1 MSDAVNRSVAPD
13 VPLPSAPPRFRR
25 EGRAWQLALDS
36 LADLRH
42 ALDLDDALWVANS
55 APAATLATD
64 PVFLKWLDADQDG
77 RIRQD
82 AVRAAIRW
90 LLEHLH
96 PEPLGRPGETTL
108 ALEAIRPD
116 GAESKR
122 LLTAAR
128 KVARRFGDAHA
139 ATVTLDQVREIIR
152 QFEAG
157 GLDRPGVVR
166 PEGASGPARELIEDV
181 LATLD
186 TAGASPAAG
195 ITLDQLERFLSDARR
210 YLAWLDE
217 SHLAAGA
224 DRTPLL
230 PLGADT
236 PAGYELFQHLAP
248 RLDHFFALCDAV
260 RFSLARPGALLPGAE
275 AGPPADWNEP
285 QTVQTLLQRAPV
297 AWPVADG
304 RLDFNAALNPYWR
317 EALEAFRQK
326 VLAPLLGES
335 PSGLDATQWQRVKR
349 AFAPYADWLARQP
362 ATPISRVAAERL
374 RRYLAEPDL
383 VEEVRARLRD
393 SHATAFD
400 LDNLRRLEKLILFQ
414 AHLLRLANSFVNVS
428 DLYHPDRRA
437 LFEMGTLIMDGRRF
451 TFSVKVTD
459 RALHARFSNASN
471 LFVLYAEITGQ
482 NGAKLYEVAV
492 PVTAGSKGTLQVDK
506 WGTFIDCE
514 GRHCNARIVHIVE
527 NPISIREAV
536 AAPFKRLG
544 RALVARFGE
553 RSAEEEKKLEAAATQ
568 TLVGG
573 APATTAP
580 DKRPAWPWLANPGGM
595 VAGGGIAVAALGSSL
610 AFITKTLSELHWT
623 AVVASLLGAVAAV
636 IAPVTIVALVKLA
649 GRDLSCMLEG
659 SGWGINARMALTRK
673 LAATFT
679 HRPQPLL
686 FALKARARRRRGWWL
701 ALLALGLSVIVWF
714 WCH

>member
-1 MSDAVNRSVAPD
+1 MNPPTSQALPPAHAP
-13 VPLPSAPPRFRR
+13 ARFRR
-25 EGRAWQLALDS
+25 AGRAWQLALES

-55 APAATLATD
+55 APAVTLAAD
-64 PVFLKWLDADQDG
+64 SVFLKWLDADQDG

-96 PEPLGRPGETTL
+96 PEPLGRPGQTTL
-108 ALEAIRPD
+108 ALEAIRAE

-128 KVARRFGDAHA
+128 KVARRFGNAHA
-139 ATVTLDQVREIIR
+139 AAVTLDQVREIIR
-152 QFEAG
+152 QSEAG

-166 PEGASGPARELIEDV
+166 PEGATGPVRELIQDV
-181 LATLD
+181 L
-186 TAGASPAAG
+186 TALTPPGAPAASG
-195 ITLDQLERFLSDARR
+195 ITLDQVEGFLAEARR

-217 SHLAAGA
+217 SRLAAA
-224 DRTPLL
+224 TDRTPLM
-230 PLGADT
+230 PLGAET
-236 PAGYELFQHLAP
+236 PAGYELFQRLAS
-248 RLDHFFALCDAV
+248 RLDHFFSLCDAV
-260 RFSLARPGALLPGAE
+260 RFSLARPGALLPDAE
-275 AGPPADWNEP
+275 AGPPADWNDP
-285 QTVQTLLQRAPV
+285 QTVQTRLQRAPV
-297 AWPVADG
+297 AWPLAEG
-304 RLDFNAALNPYWR
+304 RLQFNAALNPYWR
-317 EALEAFRQK
+317 ETLEAFRRK
-326 VLAPLLGES
+326 VLAPLLGEL
-335 PSGLDATQWQRVKR
+335 PAALDAAQWQRVKCT
-349 AFAPYADWLARQP
+349 FAPYTDWLARQP
-362 ATPISRVAAERL
+362 ATPVSQIAPGRL
-374 RRYLAEPDL
+374 RRYVAEPELAEQ
-383 VEEVRARLRD
+383 VRMLLRD
-393 SHATAFD
+393 SHTTAFD

-471 LFVLYAEITGQ
+471 MFVLYAEITGE

-514 GRHCNARIVHIVE
+514 GRHYNARVVQIVE
-527 NPISIREAV
+527 NPISIREAI

-553 RSAEEEKKLEAAATQ
+553 RSAEEEKKLEAVATQ
-568 TLVGG
+568 TLVAG
-573 APATTAP
+573 APPATAP
-580 DKRPAWPWLANPGGM
+580 DKRAGVPWLANPGSM

-623 AVVASLLGAVAAV
+623 AVVASLLGAAAAV

-659 SGWGINARMALTRK
+659 SGWGINARMALTRT

-679 HRPQPLL
+679 RRPQPLL
-686 FALKARARRRRGWWL
+686 VALKARARRRLWWWFAWMALVL
-701 ALLALGLSVIVWF
+701 AGAAILCLRW
-714 WCH
+714 